1 MEGRK
6 AYSLDDTHL
15 AFVGCTST
23 LGVGSVSIAVSS
35 VGVFIASQD
44 GGFIIAILELLADRC
59 IQARNVL
66 LQEGT
71 DGLTDEFRRHLEGT
85 RLVLFLVSPGEA
97 VVSRGLVF
105 RMRVGVV
112 VDIVVGSIGRRG
124 GRRGRGVCGGR
135 ENGVVSRK

>member
-1 MEGRK
+1 MEGCK

-15 AFVGCTST
+15 ALIGCTST
-23 LGVGSVSIAVSS
+23 LGVGSVSITVSS
-35 VGVFIASQD
+35 VGVLIATQD
-44 GGFIIAILELLADRC
+44 GGFIGDILELLADRC

-85 RLVLFLVSPGEA
+85 RFVLFLASPGET

-105 RMRVGVV
+105 R
-112 VDIVVGSIGRRG
+112 I
-124 GRRGRGVCGGR
+124 
-135 ENGVVSRK
+135 